1 MNLAIALLIVAS
13 SKPKSEGTLRGCVNQ
28 ILHLRLKFKLLFQL
42 ATFGT
47 ARNLLAFS
55 SRIDKL
61 DLCYKGAI
69 VPNLELTFFDFQN

>member
-1 MNLAIALLIVAS
+1 MSTAIGTLTNVAS

-69 VPNLELTFFDFQN
+69 VLHLEISL